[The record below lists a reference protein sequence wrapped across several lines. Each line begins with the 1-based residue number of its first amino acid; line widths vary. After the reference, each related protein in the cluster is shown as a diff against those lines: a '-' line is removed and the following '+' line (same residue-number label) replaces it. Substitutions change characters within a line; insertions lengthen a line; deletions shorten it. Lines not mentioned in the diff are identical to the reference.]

1 MLARCVCLLHRMQ
14 GVAIGLLSLASRS
27 CILENILWLRRAEG
41 SMQAQKVLENALSS
55 QWLS

>member
-1 MLARCVCLLHRMQ
+1 MRAACVYLLDRMQ

-27 CILENILWLRRAEG
+27 CILENILWPRRAEG
-41 SMQAQKVLENALSS
+41 SMQAHKVLKNALSS